1 MALDVKALQR
11 ALSAHGRPVIVDG
24 VLGPKTW
31 TALISHVSGR
41 TLKTDDM
48 GAAMHRVIAAGIN
61 TPLRLAHFLA
71 QAAHETG
78 GFRYMKE
85 IWGPTPAQRRYEGR
99 ADLGNTQPGDG
110 HRFMGRG
117 IFQLTGRANYTRFG
131 PKVGVDLI
139 AHPEKA
145 AEPVTAVLLAIAYWN
160 DRGLSAHADRDD
172 LIAITRRINGG
183 VNGLADR
190 QHALAR
196 AKQVLR

>member
-11 ALSAHGRPVIVDG
+11 ALTTHGRPLVADG
-24 VLGPKTW
+24 VFGPQTW
-31 TALISHVSGR
+31 TALISHVSNR
-41 TLKTDDM
+41 TLKTTDM
-48 GAAMHRVIAAGIN
+48 GTAMQRVISEGIN

-85 IWGPTPAQRRYEGR
+85 IWGPTPAQKRYEGR
-99 ADLGNTQPGDG
+99 ADLGNLQPGDG

-117 IFQLTGRANYTRFG
+117 IFQLTGRANYARFG
-131 PKVGVDLI
+131 PRVGLDLI
-139 AHPEKA
+139 ANPEKA
-145 AEPVTAVLLAIAYWN
+145 AEPGPAVQLALAYWS
-160 DRGLSAHADRDD
+160 DRGLNAYADRDD
-172 LIAITRRINGG
+172 VIAVTKRINGG

-190 QHALAR
+190 KHALAR